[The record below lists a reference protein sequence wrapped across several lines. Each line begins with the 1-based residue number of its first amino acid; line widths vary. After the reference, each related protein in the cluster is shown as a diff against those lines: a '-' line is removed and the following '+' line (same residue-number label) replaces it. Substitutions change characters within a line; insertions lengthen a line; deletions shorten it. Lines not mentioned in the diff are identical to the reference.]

1 MGLWNPKQGNG
12 RVLSAGRALTCSDWP
27 DLHLS
32 SGRLLCWGVG
42 IMSVSWV
49 FGNLCRGGSM
59 GEGVRGGV
67 GVSILNLLDEQREWK
82 NCEHR

>member
-1 MGLWNPKQGNG
+1 
-12 RVLSAGRALTCSDWP
+12 
-27 DLHLS
+27 
-32 SGRLLCWGVG
+32 
-42 IMSVSWV
+42 MSVSWV

-67 GVSILNLLDEQREWK
+67 GVSILNLLDKQRKWK